1 MGRIPGATR
10 ALVAEERCQAV
21 VVAAE
26 DEYRAVTKEVRP
38 QAVLPKDV
46 FPVLT
51 PAVPTT
57 EVAAVEILTALGSA
71 QAGSAEVAV
80 ITAMGEVGSGNREGD
95 VRWW

>member
-1 MGRIPGATR
+1 MGRVPGAT
-10 ALVAEERCQAV
+10 LVVVAEDRCRAV

-26 DEYRAVTKEVRP
+26 DEYRAVAKEVRP
-38 QAVLPKDV
+38 RAVLPKDV

-57 EVAAVEILTALGSA
+57 EVAAVASLTALGSA

-80 ITAMGEVGSGNREGD
+80 ITAMGEAGVGNRGGD
-95 VRWW
+95 VRGW